1 MTEKRSKDRRIEKT
15 ENLLH
20 RALAELICEKPY
32 DAIVVKEI
40 LDRANVGR
48 STFYMHFRDKD
59 DLLVRSINHMV
70 AAVDPKH
77 PPASG
82 KPYERM
88 IGFSLAVFEQ
98 IYQHR
103 QNAHAKMGAKGR
115 ALIHEHLRGV
125 IAERIADD
133 LKGSFWGQR
142 KAAATI
148 PTDVLVQYVATT
160 FILVLNWWVESE
172 SPLRPKEVNDVFRA
186 LVLPTLAASWP
197 TGRLSRR

>member
-20 RALAELICEKPY
+20 RALAELIREKPY

-40 LDRANVGR
+40 LDRADVGR

-59 DLLVRSINHMV
+59 DLLVRSISHMV

-77 PPASG
+77 PSASC

-88 IGFSLAVFEQ
+88 IGFSIAVFEH
-98 IYQHR
+98 IHQHR
-103 QNAHAKMGAKGR
+103 QDARAKMGAKGR
-115 ALIHEHLRGV
+115 ALIHEHLRGA

-133 LKGSFWGQR
+133 LRGSFSGRR
-142 KAAATI
+142 KAPAI
-148 PTDVLVQYVATT
+148 PTDILVQYVATT
-160 FILVLNWWVESE
+160 FILVLNWWVESA
-172 SPLRPKEVNDVFRA
+172 SPLRPKDVNDVFRA

-197 TGRLSRR
+197 TSPLSRQ